1 MNGGYLV
8 RMWGGFL
15 MARRY
20 GILDASERIMFHT
33 IYDAINDVI
42 GTDYTGWMKATWPN
56 TDGNGKFRL

>member
-1 MNGGYLV
+1 
-8 RMWGGFL
+8 